1 MSDNTTEIVVAQA
14 QIVDA
19 LQDSLIIEHD
29 MAASIHFT
37 TQGLDLPSD
46 LTLDQAKA
54 VTQFIAASIIRNEL
68 EIGMLR
74 LFLGCI
80 INYSEAR
87 FGDTYSS
94 WLDSTGLAYGTLA
107 NAAYVAR
114 KVDPSLWNEHF
125 DYGHYAAIA
134 PLPPDEQQ
142 QWLAV
147 TQTEDLGANELRRR
161 IQAKRD
167 IDDGRDP
174 VQADI
179 ERQLQRI
186 AGKMIDTLA
195 CDAWPKTIMSGLV
208 KPLCKGLQDVDA
220 VLFAASMNDLAW
232 GNMNGITDDTKGDEH
247 E

>member
-1 MSDNTTEIVVAQA
+1 MSDTAEIVVANPQA
-14 QIVDA
+14 QIADA

-37 TQGLDLPSD
+37 TQGLELPSD

-87 FGDTYSS
+87 FGDTYSQ

-114 KVDPSLWNEHF
+114 KVDPSLWNERF

-134 PLPPDEQQ
+134 PLPPEEQQ

-167 IDDGRDP
+167 TDEGRDP

-186 AGKMIDTLA
+186 AGKMRNGLA
-195 CDAWPKTIMSGLV
+195 PDQWAEAVGRGLLV
-208 KPLCKGLQDVDA
+208 PLSRQK
-220 VLFAASMNDLAW
+220 LAQ
-232 GNMNGITDDTKGDEH
+232 GTDEH
-247 E
+247 LRLLVDKLDDWRWNNPLDEIERG